1 MLCVSVVLDVVLSVV
16 VLGDSVV
23 ASSVKIPVVHF
34 VTDSVDSNA
43 SVVTWDDWET
53 TVESVVG
60 CVVLSSSVVPI
71 SIVVGMFVVTDWVV
85 TVVVVGGGGL
95 VVVDGRLVVVVC
107 FSVDRRV
114 VTVDVSLGTVVD
126 IGIGK
131 RGFSH
136 NFPVKP
142 TLQLHSKLLKKL
154 IQVAPFLHGLLSHL
168 RISSSQNC
176 PRYPDLQQHLPL

>member
-34 VTDSVDSNA
+34 VTDSVDCNA
-43 SVVTWDDWET
+43 SVVTGEDWET

-60 CVVLSSSVVPI
+60 CVVLSSSVGPI
-71 SIVVGMFVVTDWVV
+71 SNVVGLFVVTDWVV
-85 TVVVVGGGGL
+85 TV

-131 RGFSH
+131 RDFSH

-176 PRYPDLQQHLPL
+176 PLYPDLQQHLPL

>member
-1 MLCVSVVLDVVLSVV
+1 MLCVSVILDVVLSVV

-43 SVVTWDDWET
+43 SVVTGDDWET
-53 TVESVVG
+53 TVESVAG

-71 SIVVGMFVVTDWVV
+71 SIVVGLFVVTDWVV
-85 TVVVVGGGGL
+85 TVVVVAGL
-95 VVVDGRLVVVVC
+95 VVVDGRLVVAVC

>member
-1 MLCVSVVLDVVLSVV
+1 MFCVSVVLEVVLSVV

-34 VTDSVDSNA
+34 VTNSVDRIA
-43 SVVTWDDWET
+43 SVVTRDDWET

-60 CVVLSSSVVPI
+60 CVVLSSSVVLI
-71 SIVVGMFVVTDWVV
+71 SIVVGLFVVTDWVV
-85 TVVVVGGGGL
+85 TAVVVGL

-114 VTVDVSLGTVVD
+114 VTVDVSLETVVD

-131 RGFSH
+131 RDFSH

-142 TLQLHSKLLKKL
+142 ILQLHSKLLKKL
-154 IQVAPFLHGLLSHL
+154 RQVAPFLHGLLSHL

-176 PRYPDLQQHLPL
+176 PLYPDLQQHLPL

>member
-71 SIVVGMFVVTDWVV
+71 SIVVGLFVVTDWVV
-85 TVVVVGGGGL
+85 TVDVVVVGL

-176 PRYPDLQQHLPL
+176 PLYPDLQQHLPL

>member
-1 MLCVSVVLDVVLSVV
+1 MLCVSVVLEVVLSVV

-23 ASSVKIPVVHF
+23 ASSVKTPVVHF
-34 VTDSVDSNA
+34 LTDSVDS
-43 SVVTWDDWET
+43 SVSVITGEDWET

-85 TVVVVGGGGL
+85 TVVGL
-95 VVVDGRLVVVVC
+95 VILDGRLVVVVS

-142 TLQLHSKLLKKL
+142 TLQLHSKLLKKF

>member
-1 MLCVSVVLDVVLSVV
+1 M
-16 VLGDSVV
+16 

-34 VTDSVDSNA
+34 VTNSVDIIA
-43 SVVTWDDWET
+43 SVVTRDDWET

-60 CVVLSSSVVPI
+60 CVVLSSSVVLI
-71 SIVVGMFVVTDWVV
+71 SIVVGLFVVTDWVV
-85 TVVVVGGGGL
+85 TAVVVGL

-114 VTVDVSLGTVVD
+114 VTIDVSLGTVVD

-142 TLQLHSKLLKKL
+142 ILQLHSKLLKKL

-176 PRYPDLQQHLPL
+176 PLYPDLQQHLPL

>member
-43 SVVTWDDWET
+43 SVVTGEDWKT

-60 CVVLSSSVVPI
+60 SVVLSSSVVLI
-71 SIVVGMFVVTDWVV
+71 SIVVGVFVVTNWVV
-85 TVVVVGGGGL
+85 TAVVVGL

-114 VTVDVSLGTVVD
+114 VTIDVSLGTVVE

-176 PRYPDLQQHLPL
+176 PLYPDLQQHLPL

>member
-1 MLCVSVVLDVVLSVV
+1 MLCVFVVLDVVLSVV

-43 SVVTWDDWET
+43 SVVTGDDWKT
-53 TVESVVG
+53 TIESVVG

-71 SIVVGMFVVTDWVV
+71 SIVVGLFVVTDWVV
-85 TVVVVGGGGL
+85 TVVVVAGL

-131 RGFSH
+131 RDFSH